1 MKKYIYLLL
10 SLTLCFLIGDI
21 TNNNAFAQCSCTAT
35 DYASIN
41 VAGWVPGQSANITTC
56 QWAGERSQILNTV
69 NGAVYLIS
77 TCGAGYDTQLS
88 IYTTGCGYV
97 AYADDN
103 GPSCTGLEASVQFAS
118 PGGNLFS
125 VMNEYNCITNT
136 STCVTVSIQLLSLP
150 APPSSNCLS
159 IYQQTLTPSC
169 FDQTVSV
176 GSGERWDFNVINGAL
191 YNFNLSACPG
201 GWTYN
206 LTGRNT
212 ADAIQFQS
220 TGACVLSQNWFAT
233 YSGSLRLNVN
243 RATCLDWQG
252 SGSGNSAILTYRQIP
267 PTITS
272 SNATMCSGDTR
283 TLTADQPGG
292 TWSGT
297 GVSGSIFTAPA
308 TATTYTITYTIGAC
322 STSQN
327 IAVNSLAAAPT
338 SVGTTLN
345 PICPG
350 QTTTLSVSGGGL
362 GSAATWNW
370 YSGSCGGTFLGTGTS
385 ISVTPGSTTNYFVRA
400 EGSCNTTA
408 CASVQ
413 VVVQSTSAVTNA
425 TSSPTTIC
433 VGQSSTLSVTGT
445 LGTGATWNWYTG
457 SCGGTLVGQGVS
469 IPVTPS
475 TSTTYFVRA
484 IGTCNTTLC
493 ASTSVSVNPLPGV
506 SFAAPGGPYC
516 ASQTTPVTLSAAP
529 GGGTFSG
536 NGVSGNTFT
545 PANAAV
551 GNNTLTYTYTDG
563 NGCANTAQQ
572 TVVITGLP
580 SVSFTGLSGPYCVSQ
595 TTPVALDG
603 NQNGG
608 TYSGPGIT
616 NLGSGN
622 ANFNPSTAGAGV
634 LSITYSYTDGN
645 GCVSSQIQSVQVI
658 ALPSVT
664 FSGLAASY
672 CTSNS
677 PVQLTGFPAG
687 GTFSG
692 TGVTSG
698 GLFSPSTG
706 ANNYTITYTYT
717 NGNGCTNSTQQSTV
731 VNSLPT
737 VSFSGFNVPHQY
749 CLDAAVVTLTGSP
762 SGGTFSGPGVTGA
775 GVFTP
780 STAGV
785 GGPYT
790 ITYTYTNGNNCTNT
804 STQPV
809 TVISVPTVSF
819 SGLAGDYCVNDF
831 PVLLTGNQS
840 GGTFSGPGITNVGT
854 GIAQFSPTQ
863 AGIGGSYSIVYS
875 YTDGNGC
882 AGSQTQQTVVH
893 PQPVL
898 AFSGLNAAYCVDASI
913 VTLTGSHAPGGSF
926 TGSGITDNSDG
937 TATFDAALA
946 GVGGP
951 YTITYSFSDI
961 FGCASSITGTTLV
974 NDTPTVTFT
983 GIADICIDQPALV
996 LTGTPAGGVFSG
1008 NGVSGNAFYPS
1019 LAGLGVQTVTYTYN
1033 DGNGCDASC
1042 SDSLRVYDF
1051 PQVTQQPNDV
1061 QVCPG
1066 DNASFTVAAL
1076 GLGLTYQWQV
1086 NDGNGFVN
1094 VNNVGIYTGAA
1105 TNTLTLTGVPP
1116 SLDGYQFN
1124 CVITGATCL
1133 TVTSSTTVTITENP
1147 SPTINTQPVDY
1158 AACVGDNAVFSV
1170 SASGTSLTYQWQ
1182 VNTGSGF
1189 VGIFSGGVY
1198 SGATTNTLNITGFTS
1213 GMDGYQY
1220 QCIVTGTVNCTSN
1233 STSNIATLTET
1244 TSPNVITQPVSQ
1256 SICEGDNAVFTAA
1269 ATGSGLTYQW
1279 QEDSGSGFAN
1289 ISNGG
1294 AYSGAT
1300 SAILTVAGVT
1310 LGMDGNQ
1317 YQCIISGSICVN
1329 SSTTNAVALNI
1340 TTSPFIA
1347 QEPVDVYV
1355 CPSDPASFSVTV
1367 QGSGITYQWQVN
1379 NGGGFTN
1386 IINGGVYS
1394 GATTAALNI
1403 SGVFTNMDGFQY
1415 QCVVNG
1421 TFCSG
1426 TSTSQVATIYLNGAP
1441 VITLGPTDTQYCE
1454 GDVAVFSVSANGTGL
1469 SYQWQVNDGSGWVN
1483 LVNGINYNGVYTSM
1497 LNISGVPLSFD
1508 GNQYQ
1513 VIVSGTINCSGTTTS
1528 SVATL
1533 TENAAPFISSQPVDA
1548 FICDGGNA
1556 VFSVTANGTGLTYQW
1571 QENTGSGFVDVID
1584 GGAYSGATTSS
1595 LTVAGVNS
1603 GMDGYQYQ
1611 VLISGT
1617 ICTATATSVT
1627 VTLNSSTAPVVT
1639 SQPADVQVC
1648 PGDAASFSVAAS
1660 GSNLSYQWEE
1670 NSGSG
1675 FNALSDGGIYSGANS
1690 ATLLVSP
1697 TSLGM
1702 NGNQYRV
1709 IVSST
1714 DCPNTAFSNIV
1725 MLNINTSP
1733 VISGDPADVYVCQLD
1748 PVSFSVTASGTG
1760 LTYQWQENTGSG
1772 FVDVVDNILYSGATT
1787 PTLNIVGAGPWML
1800 GYQYRV
1806 VVSGTINCSS
1816 DAVSNYAVLY
1826 INTSPLVATEPTDQN
1841 YCEGDVASFSVTANG
1856 SFLTYQ
1862 WQVDDGSGFVD
1873 LVDGGVYSGATT
1885 ATLSLTGIPL
1895 SYDGYQYQVIVSG
1908 SNNCSSSVTS
1918 VVVTLNEDPNPFI
1931 SSQPVDQFVCL
1942 GDVAVFS
1949 VSASGTGLTY
1959 QWQEDSGSGFVI
1971 LSDGGIYSGTSTSTL
1986 TLSGTLPGMDGFTY
2000 RCVINGVICSGTSV
2014 TNVVTLNET
2023 TSPYI
2028 SVQPQ
2033 DQSVCDGDNV
2043 TLDVTANGTGLTY
2056 QWQVNTGSG
2065 FVNVTNGSLYSGAT
2079 TSSLSI
2085 SSTTLA
2091 MDGYQYICIISGT
2104 ICANSSTT
2112 NSVTLAVGVGPEI
2125 TLGPGNQIICD
2136 GDNASFTVTSQG
2148 NNLTYGWQV
2157 NDGSGWTFIN
2167 NGGVYSNS
2175 NTATLVI
2182 SGADVSMNGYQY
2194 QVVVAGSIN
2203 CSVYSTSTSAVL
2215 LVNPL
2220 PVVSF
2225 SGLNSEYCVDAAL
2238 ATLTGAP
2245 VGGTFSGPGIIGND
2259 FSASTAGVG
2268 GPYTILYE
2276 YTDGNGCFNSTTQTV
2291 SVNPLPV
2298 VSFSGLAGPYC
2309 INDNTPVQL
2318 TATPAGGTFS
2328 GPGINGLA
2336 NQFVPSNSS
2345 LGTVSIT
2352 YTYTDGNGCTSFETQ
2367 SAIVNDIPALTLSG
2381 TAPSY
2386 CVDDNTPVTL
2396 VATPTGGTF
2405 SGPGVTG
2412 GSWTASDAGVGTHII
2427 TYTYT
2432 DGNNCTNS
2440 TTISVVVNDLPVV
2453 TFTGLAANYCE
2464 DALADAL
2471 TGIPASGTFS
2481 GTGINA
2487 NDFEPA
2493 TAGVGTHPITYTY
2506 TDVNGCV
2513 NSETQSTTVNA
2524 LPVPVITPASVDFC
2538 QGDYAILN
2546 ASNGY
2551 SQYTWTTG
2559 FNGQQ
2564 TLVNTGGQVTVTV
2577 TDVNGCVGTSAP
2589 ATVVVNTPPVIDLG
2603 PDTTICT
2610 QTSYT
2615 LNAGYPGSTYD
2626 WSTGEFTQSITVSST
2641 GAYAVTVIDQNGCEG
2656 FDYAIVTVS
2665 QTLAPVVTSSGLTTF
2680 CQGDSIVLD
2689 AGSGYATYL
2698 WSDGITQ
2705 TQTITVTQPG
2715 FYQVFVTNSLG
2726 CDGFSSPVIV
2736 TVLQNPSP
2744 AISADGP
2751 LSFCPGEDVVLN
2763 AGFGYNAFQWQP
2775 GLENTQTLTVTQS
2788 GQYSVTVTASNGC
2801 SGSSAPV
2808 TVEVFPVPNP
2818 QIQADGPLQFCDG
2831 DDVVLSVLGNYAS
2844 YLWTS
2849 GSTTPEILV
2858 TESGQ
2863 YGVIVMDL
2871 NGCID
2876 SSQVVNPVTVTVWDP
2891 QPFILESGD
2900 TLTCTPAF
2908 AGYQWYENDTMVTIP
2923 GANSQI
2929 LITQSSGNYTVVV
2942 TDANGC
2948 SGESNIIEHSQTS
2961 IEDLALNAVISIYP
2975 NPTNS
2980 VFTFNALF
2988 TGYENLRLEL
2998 TNALGQLIIPVED
3011 VKDVMTVKR
3020 DYNLNHLPDGM
3031 YMLTIRT
3038 EKGSVTKR
3046 IVKN

>member
-1 MKKYIYLLL
+1 MRNFTRFLVICLLL
-10 SLTLCFLIGDI
+10 SASFASQKALAQCGGG
-21 TNNNAFAQCSCTAT
+21 NNNGAT
-35 DYASIN
+35 PFLCNSESTISPQNTGDY
-41 VAGWVPGQSANITTC
+41 
-56 QWAGERSQILNTV
+56 R
-69 NGAVYLIS
+69 
-77 TCGAGYDTQLS
+77 
-88 IYTTGCGYV
+88 
-97 AYADDN
+97 
-103 GPSCTGLEASVQFAS
+103 QFAVIQNVGYNFNS
-118 PGGNLFS
+118 SGTGFNSYLYGRQNGVGGALLINQDANNVGGDDETINWNSTFSGNLFIAVHQAGCGWPS
-125 VMNEYNCITNT
+125 GTSAVLRHRQLTTITNT
-136 STCVTVSIQLLSLP
+136 
-150 APPSSNCLS
+150 
-159 IYQQTLTPSC
+159 
-169 FDQTVSV
+169 
-176 GSGERWDFNVINGAL
+176 
-191 YNFNLSACPG
+191 
-201 GWTYN
+201 
-206 LTGRNT
+206 
-212 ADAIQFQS
+212 
-220 TGACVLSQNWFAT
+220 
-233 YSGSLRLNVN
+233 
-243 RATCLDWQG
+243 
-252 SGSGNSAILTYRQIP
+252 
-267 PTITS
+267 TS
-272 SNATMCSGDTR
+272 SADLCIGSTR
-283 TLTADQPGG
+283 TLSAVLGGVNNNPTISYSIVGG
-292 TWSGT
+292 TGTGSISGVTFTPASDGSITIRATVGVCFSDVSFNILSQSTAPTIIGITSGT
-297 GVSGSIFTAPA
+297 NPTCPGVSVALQVSNGS
-308 TATTYTITYTIGAC
+308 
-322 STSQN
+322 
-327 IAVNSLAAAPT
+327 
-338 SVGTTLN
+338 
-345 PICPG
+345 
-350 QTTTLSVSGGGL
+350 L
-362 GSAATWNW
+362 GSGATWQW
-370 YSGSCGGTFLGTGTS
+370 YSGSCGGTSAGSGPS
-385 ISVTPGSTTNYFVRA
+385 ITVSPSSTTTYFVRA
-400 EGSCNTTA
+400 EGTCNTTA
-408 CASVQ
+408 CASVT
-413 VVVQSTSAVTNA
+413 VNVQSISSVANA
-425 TSSPTTIC
+425 TATPTTIC
-433 VGQSSTLSVTGT
+433 LGQSSTLSVTGS

-457 SCGGTLVGQGVS
+457 SCGGTLVGQGAS
-469 IPVTPS
+469 ISVTPTS
-475 TSTTYFVRA
+475 STTYYVRA
-484 IGTCNTTLC
+484 IGTCNTTTC

-506 SFAAPGGPYC
+506 SFSPPGGPFC
-516 ASQTTPVTLSAAP
+516 ASQTTPVSLAAAP
-529 GGGTFSG
+529 AGGTFSG
-536 NGVSGNTFT
+536 NGVVGNTFT

-563 NGCANTAQQ
+563 NGCTNTAQQ
-572 TVVITGLP
+572 VVLITGLP
-580 SVSFTGLSGPYCVSQ
+580 SVSFTGLAGPYCVSQ
-595 TTPVALDG
+595 STPVALDG

-622 ANFNPSTAGAGV
+622 ANFNPATAGAGV
-634 LSITYSYTDGN
+634 LSITYSFTDGN
-645 GCVSSQIQSVQVI
+645 GCVSSQTQSVQVL
-658 ALPSVT
+658 ALPTVQI
-664 FSGLAASY
+664 SGLNAAY
-672 CTSNS
+672 CVSNS

-706 ANNYTITYTYT
+706 VGNYTITYTYT
-717 NGNGCTNSTQQSTV
+717 NGNGCTNSTQASTD
-731 VNSLPT
+731 VNGLPT
-737 VSFSGFNVPHQY
+737 VSFSGFSGSSY
-749 CLDAAVVTLTGSP
+749 CLDAAVVNLTGNP
-762 SGGTFSGPGVTGA
+762 VGGTFSGPGVTGSGA
-775 GVFTP
+775 FTP
-780 STAGV
+780 ATAGV
-785 GGPYT
+785 GTHT
-790 ITYTYTNGNNCTNT
+790 IVYTYTNGNGCTNT
-804 STQPV
+804 SSQSV
-809 TVISVPTVSF
+809 TVVSVPTVTF

-840 GGTFSGPGITNVGT
+840 GGTFSGPGVTNQGP

-863 AGIGGSYSIVYS
+863 AGIGGSYDITYS
-875 YTDGNGC
+875 YSDGNGC
-882 AGSQTQQTVVH
+882 SGSETQQTVVH
-893 PQPVL
+893 PQPVV
-898 AFSGLNAAYCVDASI
+898 AFSGLDAEYCVDASV
-913 VTLTGSHAPGGSF
+913 VTLTGSQVPGGSF
-926 TGSGITDNSDG
+926 TGTGVTDNSDG

-951 YTITYSFSDI
+951 YSITYSFTDV
-961 FGCASSITGTTLV
+961 FGCSSSITGTTLV
-974 NDTPTVTFT
+974 NDTPTVTFS
-983 GIADICIDQPALV
+983 GYMDLCIDQPPLV
-996 LTGTPAGGVFSG
+996 LTGSPAGGIFTGSG
-1008 NGVSGNAFYPS
+1008 ISGNAFYPS
-1019 LAGLGVQTVTYTYN
+1019 VAGLGDHLVTYTYN
-1033 DGNGCDASC
+1033 DVNGCEGLFSAII
-1042 SDSLRVYDF
+1042 RVYDI
-1051 PQVTQQPNDV
+1051 PQVTQQPQDI

-1066 DNASFTVAAL
+1066 DNAVFTVAAV
-1076 GLGLTYQWQV
+1076 GLGLTYQWQL

-1094 VNNVGIYTGAA
+1094 VNNGGIYSGA
-1105 TNTLTLTGVPP
+1105 TSQSLTLNGVPP

-1124 CVITGATCL
+1124 CVITGATCF
-1133 TVTSSTTVTITENP
+1133 TTTTSSTVTITENP

-1182 VNTGSGF
+1182 VNSGSGF
-1189 VGIFSGGVY
+1189 VGIFNGGVY

-1220 QCIVTGTVNCTSN
+1220 QCIVTGSINCTSN
-1233 STSNIATLTET
+1233 SVSNFATLTET

-1279 QEDSGSGFAN
+1279 QEESGSGFN
-1289 ISNGG
+1289 DITNGG

-1300 SAILTVAGVT
+1300 SATLTVSGVT
-1310 LGMDGNQ
+1310 AGLDGNQ

-1347 QEPVDVYV
+1347 QQPSDVYV
-1355 CPSDPASFSVTV
+1355 CPSDPASFSVSV

-1379 NGGGFTN
+1379 NGSGFTN

-1394 GATTAALNI
+1394 GATTSTLNI
-1403 SGVFTNMDGFQY
+1403 SGVFNNMDGFQY
-1415 QCVVNG
+1415 QCIVNG

-1441 VITLGPTDTQYCE
+1441 VITLDPSDTQYCE
-1454 GDVAVFSVSANGTGL
+1454 GDNATFVVNASGTGL
-1469 SYQWQVNDGSGWVN
+1469 SYQWQVNNGSGWVD
-1483 LVNGINYNGVYTSM
+1483 LVNGINYNGVNASI
-1497 LNISGVPLSFD
+1497 LNVNGIPLSFD

-1513 VIVSGTINCSGTTTS
+1513 VIVSGTINCSGTSTS
-1528 SVATL
+1528 AAATL
-1533 TENAAPFISSQPVDA
+1533 TENPAPFISSQPVDA
-1548 FICDGGNA
+1548 FICDGGDA
-1556 VFSVTANGTGLTYQW
+1556 VFSVSANGTGLTYQW
-1571 QENTGSGFVDVID
+1571 QENTGSGFVDVVD

-1595 LTVAGVNS
+1595 ITVAGVNS

-1611 VLISGT
+1611 VLINGT

-1627 VTLNSSTAPVVT
+1627 VTLNSSTSPVVT

-1648 PGDAASFSVAAS
+1648 PGDAASFTVAAS

-1670 NSGSG
+1670 DSGSG

-1690 ATLLVSP
+1690 ATLNLAS

-1702 NGNQYRV
+1702 NGNQFRV

-1714 DCPNTAFSNIV
+1714 DCPNPTFSNIV
-1725 MLNINTSP
+1725 VLNINTSP
-1733 VISGDPADVYVCQLD
+1733 VIVSDPTDVYVCQLD
-1748 PVSFSVTASGTG
+1748 PVSFSVSASGTG

-1772 FVDVVDNILYSGATT
+1772 FVDLVDNILYAGSNTS
-1787 PTLNIVGAGPWML
+1787 TLNIVGAGPWML

-1816 DAVSNYAVLY
+1816 DAISNYAVLY
-1826 INTSPLVATEPTDQN
+1826 INTSPLVATQPTDQN
-1841 YCEGDVASFSVTANG
+1841 YCVGDVASFSVTANG

-1862 WQVDDGSGFVD
+1862 WQVDDGTGFVD
-1873 LVDGGVYSGATT
+1873 VVDGGVYSGATT
-1885 ATLSLTGIPL
+1885 ASLSLTGIPI
-1895 SYDGYQYQVIVSG
+1895 SYDGYQYQVVISG

-1918 VVVTLNEDPNPFI
+1918 AVVTLNEDPNPFI

-1942 GDVAVFS
+1942 GDVAVFD
-1949 VSASGTGLTY
+1949 VNATGTGLTY

-1986 TLSGTLPGMDGFTY
+1986 TLNGTLPGMDGYTY

-2043 TLDVTANGTGLTY
+2043 ILDVTSNGTGLTY

-2065 FVNVTNGSLYSGAT
+2065 FVNVTNGSLYNGAT
-2079 TSSLSI
+2079 TSTLSI
-2085 SSTTLA
+2085 STTTLA
-2091 MDGYQYICIISGT
+2091 MDGYQYQVTINGT
-2104 ICANSSTT
+2104 ICTNASTSNT
-2112 NSVTLAVGVGPEI
+2112 VTLNVGSGPDI
-2125 TLGPGNQIICD
+2125 TLGPANQVICD
-2136 GDNASFTVTSQG
+2136 GDNASFTATVQG

-2157 NDGSGWTFIN
+2157 NDGSGWTFLS
-2167 NGGVYSNS
+2167 NGGVYSNT
-2175 NTATLVI
+2175 NTATLI
-2182 SGADVSMNGYQY
+2182 ITGADVSLNGNQY

-2203 CSVYSTSTSAVL
+2203 CSVFSTSTSAVL

-2225 SGLNSEYCVDAAL
+2225 SGLNIEYCVDAAL
-2238 ATLTGAP
+2238 ATLTGVP
-2245 VGGTFSGPGIIGND
+2245 SGGTFSGPGIIGND

-2291 SVNPLPV
+2291 SVNALPV
-2298 VSFSGLAGPYC
+2298 VSFSGLGGPYC
-2309 INDNTPVQL
+2309 INDNATVQL
-2318 TATPAGGTFS
+2318 TGTPAGGTFS

-2336 NQFVPSNSS
+2336 NQFTPSDAS

-2367 SAIVNDIPALTLSG
+2367 TAIVNDVPTLTLSG

-2386 CVDDNTPVTL
+2386 CVDDNAPVTL
-2396 VATPTGGTF
+2396 VGSPVGGTF

-2412 GSWTASDAGVGTHII
+2412 GSWTASDAGVGTHTI
-2427 TYTYT
+2427 TYTFT
-2432 DGNNCTNS
+2432 DGNNCSNI

-2453 TFTGLAANYCE
+2453 TFTGLSAAYCE
-2464 DALADAL
+2464 DASADAL

-2481 GTGINA
+2481 GTGINV

-2493 TAGVGTHPITYTY
+2493 TAGVGTYDITYTY

-2524 LPVPVITPASVDFC
+2524 LPVPVITPATVDFC
-2538 QGDYAILN
+2538 DGDFAVLN
-2546 ASNGY
+2546 ASTGY
-2551 SQYTWTTG
+2551 SQYNWTTG

-2564 TLVNTGGQVTVTV
+2564 TLVNSGGQVTVTV
-2577 TDVNGCVGTSAP
+2577 TDVNGCVGTSLP
-2589 ATVVVNTPPVIDLG
+2589 ATVVVNTPPVVDLG

-2626 WSTGEFTQSITVSST
+2626 WSTGDITQTITVSST
-2641 GAYAVTVIDQNGCEG
+2641 GAYAVTVTDQNGCQG
-2656 FDYAIVTVS
+2656 FDFAIVTVS

-2751 LSFCPGEDVVLN
+2751 LSFCPGEDVILN

-2775 GLENTQTLTVTQS
+2775 GLENTQTLTVTEG

-2808 TVEVFPVPNP
+2808 TVQVFPVPNP

-2831 DDVVLSVLGNYAS
+2831 GDVVLSLLGNYAS

-2849 GSTTPEILV
+2849 GSTTPTILV

-2863 YGVIVMDL
+2863 YGVIVMDM
-2871 NGCID
+2871 NGCVD
-2876 SSQVVNPVTVTVWDP
+2876 SSQVVNPVNVTVWDP
-2891 QPFILESGD
+2891 QPFIVESGD

-2908 AGYQWYENDTMVTIP
+2908 ATYQWYQNDTMVTVP
-2923 GANSQI
+2923 GFNQQI

-2942 TDANGC
+2942 TDDNGC
-2948 SGESNIIEHSQTS
+2948 TGESNIIEHSQSS
-2961 IEDLALNAVISIYP
+2961 IEDLALNAIISIYP

-2980 VFTFNALF
+2980 VFTFNVQF
-2988 TGYENLRLEL
+2988 EGYENLRLEL
-2998 TNALGQLIIPVED
+2998 TNTLGQLIIPVED

-3031 YMLTIRT
+3031 YMLTLRT
-3038 EKGSVTKR
+3038 DKGSVTKR

>member
-1 MKKYIYLLL
+1 MRNFTRLLL
-10 SLTLCFLIGDI
+10 TTVLFI
-21 TNNNAFAQCSCTAT
+21 TTVAIQKTSAQC
-35 DYASIN
+35 
-41 VAGWVPGQSANITTC
+41 
-56 QWAGERSQILNTV
+56 
-69 NGAVYLIS
+69 
-77 TCGAGYDTQLS
+77 
-88 IYTTGCGYV
+88 
-97 AYADDN
+97 
-103 GPSCTGLEASVQFAS
+103 
-118 PGGNLFS
+118 PGGNNNGATVFLCNTESTISPQNTGDYRQFAVIQNIGYNFNSSGTGYNSYLYGRQNGVGGALLISQDINNIGGDDESADWVSTFSGNLFVAVHQS
-125 VMNEYNCITNT
+125 GCSWTGGTSAVLRHRQLTTITNT
-136 STCVTVSIQLLSLP
+136 TSTADICNGSTK
-150 APPSSNCLS
+150 
-159 IYQQTLTPSC
+159 TLTYVLGGLHNNPTPTWSI
-169 FDQTVSV
+169 V
-176 GSGERWDFNVINGAL
+176 GG
-191 YNFNLSACPG
+191 
-201 GWTYN
+201 
-206 LTGRNT
+206 
-212 ADAIQFQS
+212 
-220 TGACVLSQNWFAT
+220 TGA
-233 YSGSLRLNVN
+233 G
-243 RATCLDWQG
+243 
-252 SGSGNSAILTYRQIP
+252 
-267 PTITS
+267 TI
-272 SNATMCSGDTR
+272 A
-283 TLTADQPGG
+283 
-292 TWSGT
+292 
-297 GVSGSIFTAPA
+297 GSIFTASSPG
-308 TATTYTITYTIGAC
+308 TITVRSTLGVCSSDVTFTI
-322 STSQN
+322 
-327 IAVNSLAAAPT
+327 NSFSAAPT
-338 SVGTTLN
+338 SIGTTIN

-350 QTTTLSVSGGGL
+350 QSTTLSVSGGGL
-362 GSAATWNW
+362 GSGAAWNW
-370 YSGSCGGTFLGTGTS
+370 YSGSCGGTFLGTGAS
-385 ISVTPGSTTNYFVRA
+385 ISVSPSTT
-400 EGSCNTTA
+400 
-408 CASVQ
+408 
-413 VVVQSTSAVTNA
+413 
-425 TSSPTTIC
+425 
-433 VGQSSTLSVTGT
+433 
-445 LGTGATWNWYTG
+445 
-457 SCGGTLVGQGVS
+457 
-469 IPVTPS
+469 
-475 TSTTYFVRA
+475 TTYFVRA
-484 IGTCNTTLC
+484 IGTCNTTTCASVVVNVQTNSSVSNATATPTTICVGQSSTLAVSGSLGTGATWNWYTSSCGGTLVGQGASINVTPSSSTTYFVRAEGTCNTTPC

-506 SFAAPGGPYC
+506 SFSPPGGPYC
-516 ASQTTPVTLSAAP
+516 ASQTTPVSLSAAP
-529 GGGTFSG
+529 AGGTFSG
-536 NGVSGNTFT
+536 NGVVGNTFT

-563 NGCANTAQQ
+563 NGCTNSAQQ
-572 TVVITGLP
+572 IVLITGLP
-580 SVSFTGLSGPYCVSQ
+580 SVSFTGLAGPYCVSQ
-595 TTPVALDG
+595 TSAVALDG

-634 LSITYSYTDGN
+634 HNITYTYTDGN
-645 GCVSSQIQSVQVI
+645 GCVSSQTQSVQVI
-658 ALPSVT
+658 ALPSVQI
-664 FSGLAASY
+664 SGLDASY
-672 CTSNS
+672 CVTDAAI
-677 PVQLTGFPAG
+677 QLSGFPAG

-706 ANNYTITYTYT
+706 IGNYTITYTYT
-717 NGNGCTNSTQQSTV
+717 NGNGCTNSTQASTV
-731 VNSLPT
+731 VNALPT
-737 VSFSGFNVPHQY
+737 VSFSGFSGSSY
-749 CLDAAVVTLTGSP
+749 CINASVVNLTGSP
-762 SGGTFSGPGVTGA
+762 TGGMFSGPGVTGSGA
-775 GVFTP
+775 FTP
-780 STAGV
+780 ATAGV
-785 GGPYT
+785 GTHTIVYT
-790 ITYTYTNGNNCTNT
+790 FTNGNGCTNSSSQT
-804 STQPV
+804 V
-809 TVISVPTVSF
+809 TVVQVPTVTF

-831 PVLLTGNQS
+831 PVLLSGNQS
-840 GGTFSGPGITNVGT
+840 GGTFSGPGITNQGP

-863 AGIGGSYSIVYS
+863 AGIGGSYSITYS
-875 YTDGNGC
+875 YVDGNGC
-882 AGSQTQQTVVH
+882 SGSQTQQTVVH
-893 PQPVL
+893 PQPVVD
-898 AFSGLNAAYCVDASI
+898 FSGLDAAYCVDASV
-913 VTLTGSHAPGGSF
+913 VTLTGSHAPGGTF
-926 TGSGITDNSDG
+926 TGTGLTDNSDG
-937 TATFDAALA
+937 TATFDPASA

-951 YTITYSFSDI
+951 YSITYLFTDV
-961 FGCASSITGTTLV
+961 FGCSSSISETTLV

-983 GIADICIDQPALV
+983 GYMDLCIDQPPLL
-996 LTGTPAGGVFSG
+996 LTGTPAGGVFTG
-1008 NGVSGNAFYPS
+1008 NGISGNAFYPNV
-1019 LAGLGVQTVTYTYN
+1019 AGLGDHLVTYTYN
-1033 DGNGCDASC
+1033 DGNGCEGSF
-1042 SDSLRVYDF
+1042 SDLIRVYDI
-1051 PQVTQQPNDV
+1051 PQVTQQPQDI

-1066 DNASFTVAAL
+1066 DNATFTVAAV

-1094 VNNVGIYTGAA
+1094 VSNGGIFSGA
-1105 TNTLTLTGVPP
+1105 TSNSLTLNGVPP

-1133 TVTSSTTVTITENP
+1133 TTTTSSTVTITENP

-1189 VGIFSGGVY
+1189 VGIFNGGVY

-1220 QCIVTGTVNCTSN
+1220 QCIVTGSINCTSN
-1233 STSNIATLTET
+1233 TVSNYATLTET

-1256 SICEGDNAVFTAA
+1256 NICEGDNAVFTTA

-1279 QEDSGSGFAN
+1279 QEDSGSGFAD
-1289 ISNGG
+1289 ITNGG

-1300 SAILTVAGVT
+1300 SPTLTVSGVT
-1310 LGMDGNQ
+1310 SGMNGNQ

-1340 TTSPFIA
+1340 TNSPFIA
-1347 QEPVDVYV
+1347 QQPADVYV
-1355 CPSDPASFSVTV
+1355 CPSDPALFSVSV

-1379 NGGGFTN
+1379 NGSGFIN

-1394 GATTAALNI
+1394 GATTATLNI

-1415 QCVVNG
+1415 QCIVNG

-1426 TSTSQVATIYLNGAP
+1426 TSVSQVATIYLNGAP
-1441 VITLGPTDTQYCE
+1441 VITLDPSDIQYCE
-1454 GDVAVFSVSANGTGL
+1454 GDNATFVVNASGTGL
-1469 SYQWQVNDGSGWVN
+1469 SYQWQVNNGSGWVD
-1483 LVNGINYNGVYTSM
+1483 LVNGINYSGVNASV
-1497 LNISGVPLSFD
+1497 LNISGIPLSFD

-1513 VIVSGTINCSGTTTS
+1513 VVVSGTINCSGTSTS
-1528 SVATL
+1528 AVATL
-1533 TENAAPFISSQPVDA
+1533 TENPAPFISSQPADA

-1571 QENTGSGFVDVID
+1571 QENTGSGFVDVVD

-1595 LTVAGVNS
+1595 LTIAGVNS

-1611 VLISGT
+1611 VLINGT

-1639 SQPADVQVC
+1639 TQPADVQVC
-1648 PGDAASFSVAAS
+1648 PGDAASFTVAAS

-1690 ATLLVSP
+1690 ATLNLAS
-1697 TSLGM
+1697 TALGM

-1725 MLNINTSP
+1725 VLNINTSP
-1733 VISGDPADVYVCQLD
+1733 VIVSDPTDVYVCQLD
-1748 PVSFSVTASGTG
+1748 PVSFSVSASGTG

-1772 FVDVVDNILYSGATT
+1772 FVDLVDNILYAGSNTS
-1787 PTLNIVGAGPWML
+1787 TLNIVAAGPWML

-1816 DAVSNYAVLY
+1816 DAISNYAVLY
-1826 INTSPLVATEPTDQN
+1826 INTSPIVATQPTDQN

-1862 WQVDDGSGFVD
+1862 WQVDDGTGFVD
-1873 LVDGGVYSGATT
+1873 VVDGGVYSGATS

-1931 SSQPVDQFVCL
+1931 SSQPVDQYVCL
-1942 GDVAVFS
+1942 GDVALFDVT
-1949 VSASGTGLTY
+1949 ASGTGLTY

-1971 LSDGGIYSGTSTSTL
+1971 LSDGGIYSGTSTSAL
-1986 TLSGTLPGMDGFTY
+1986 TLNGTLPGMDGYTY
-2000 RCVINGVICSGTSV
+2000 RCVINGVICSGTLV

-2056 QWQVNTGSG
+2056 QWQVNAGSG

-2079 TSSLSI
+2079 TSSLNI
-2085 SSTTLA
+2085 STTTLA
-2091 MDGYQYICIISGT
+2091 MDGYQYQVTINGT
-2104 ICANSSTT
+2104 ICTNASTSNT
-2112 NSVTLAVGVGPEI
+2112 VTLNVGNGPDI
-2125 TLGPGNQIICD
+2125 TLGPANQVICD
-2136 GDNASFTVTSQG
+2136 GDNASFTATVQG

-2157 NDGSGWTFIN
+2157 NDGSGWSFIS
-2167 NGGVYSNS
+2167 NGGVYSNA
-2175 NTATLVI
+2175 NTSTLVI
-2182 SGADVSMNGYQY
+2182 TGADVSMNGNQY

-2220 PVVSF
+2220 PVVNF

-2238 ATLTGAP
+2238 ATLTGSP

-2298 VSFSGLAGPYC
+2298 VSFTGLGGPYC

-2318 TATPAGGTFS
+2318 TGTPAGGTFS
-2328 GPGINGLA
+2328 GPGINTNA
-2336 NQFVPSNSS
+2336 NQFVPSDAS
-2345 LGTVSIT
+2345 LGSVSIT

-2367 SAIVNDIPALTLSG
+2367 SVIVNDVPALTLSG
-2381 TAPSY
+2381 TAPTY

-2396 VATPTGGTF
+2396 VGSPVGGTF

-2412 GSWTASDAGVGTHII
+2412 GTWTASDAGVGTHTI

-2440 TTISVVVNDLPVV
+2440 TTITVVVNDLPVV
-2453 TFTGLAANYCE
+2453 TFTGLAAAYCE
-2464 DALADAL
+2464 DASADAL

-2481 GTGINA
+2481 GTGINV
-2487 NDFEPA
+2487 NDFEPV
-2493 TAGVGTHPITYTY
+2493 TAGIGTHDITYTY

-2513 NSETQSTTVNA
+2513 NSETQTTTVNA
-2524 LPVPVITPASVDFC
+2524 LPTPVITPSSVAFC
-2538 QGDYAILN
+2538 EGDYAILD
-2546 ASNGY
+2546 AGAGY
-2551 SQYTWTTG
+2551 TTYDWTTG

-2564 TLVNTGGQVTVTV
+2564 SLVDASGQVAVTV
-2577 TDVNGCVGTSAP
+2577 TDINGCVGTSAP
-2589 ATVVVNTPPVIDLG
+2589 ATVVVNALPVIDLG
-2603 PDTTICT
+2603 ADTTICT
-2610 QTSYT
+2610 QTTYT

-2626 WSTGEFTQSITVSST
+2626 WSTGEFTQQITVGTS
-2641 GAYAVTVIDQNGCEG
+2641 GVYAVTVVDQNGCEG

-2665 QTLAPVVTSSGLTTF
+2665 QLLTPTITSSGNPTF
-2680 CQGDSIVLD
+2680 CEGDSIVLT
-2689 AGSGYATYL
+2689 ATSGYTTYL
-2698 WSDGITQ
+2698 WSSGQ
-2705 TQTITVTQPG
+2705 TTESITVTTAG

-2726 CDGFSSPVIV
+2726 CDGFSAPLIV
-2736 TVLQNPSP
+2736 TTLTNPSP

-2763 AGFGYNAFQWQP
+2763 AGFGYSAFEWQP
-2775 GLENTQTLTVTQS
+2775 GLENTQTLTVSTA
-2788 GQYSVTVTASNGC
+2788 GDYSVTVTGSNGC
-2801 SGSSAPV
+2801 SGTSPVV

-2818 QIQADGPLQFCDG
+2818 QIQADGPLQFCHG

-2849 GSTTPEILV
+2849 GSTTPTILV
-2858 TESGQ
+2858 TETGQ
-2863 YGVIVMDL
+2863 YGVIVMDM

-2876 SSQVVNPVTVTVWDP
+2876 SSQVVNPVNVTVWDP
-2891 QPFILESGD
+2891 QPFIIESGD

-2908 AGYQWYENDTMVTIP
+2908 ATYQWYQNDTMVTIP
-2923 GANSQI
+2923 GFNQQT

-2942 TDANGC
+2942 TDVNGC
-2948 SGESNIIEHSQTS
+2948 VGESNLIEHSQTS
-2961 IEDLALNAVISIYP
+2961 IHDLMLNAMIDIYP

-2980 VFTFNALF
+2980 VFTFNVQF
-2988 TGYENLRLEL
+2988 EGYENLRIEL
-2998 TNALGQLIIPVED
+2998 TNTLGQLIIPVED
-3011 VKDVMTVKR
+3011 VKDVITVKR

-3031 YMLTIRT
+3031 YMLTLRT
-3038 EKGSVTKR
+3038 NKGSLTKR
-3046 IVKN
+3046 IIKN